1 MHIEKSTPRRRS
13 RARRGRRLNS
23 CGEECRLERI
33 PPRYVAIAAS
43 AAPKSAPREVFNMSS
58 TQTLT
63 LEMQRPI
70 SPPQDSRA
78 CRLSPAYWQIAGKRP
93 RLVALFRALIP
104 SDGALAH
111 ARSARDRLMHGHAE
125 HGHAGLLGARSE
137 LEHVHYAARPAR
149 RPRAEG
155 RDAAEG
161 RRGRREGRV
170 VPAAER
176 RRALPRPPTRALA
189 QSARAPAQN
198 IERAPKT
205 PPIPS
210 RARAPAQSTERASK
224 TPPEHRARVKD
235 TPAPSNARAPARNP
249 ERASKDTPRP

>member
-23 CGEECRLERI
+23 CGESVGWSES
-33 PPRYVAIAAS
+33 PRVMS
-43 AAPKSAPREVFNMSS
+43 PLPHRELFNMSS

-224 TPPEHRARVKD
+224 TPQN
-235 TPAPSNARAPARNP
+235 T
-249 ERASKDTPRP
+249 ERASKTPPPHRTRERRHGTPSARQKTPPRP

>member
-1 MHIEKSTPRRRS
+1 
-13 RARRGRRLNS
+13 
-23 CGEECRLERI
+23 
-33 PPRYVAIAAS
+33 
-43 AAPKSAPREVFNMSS
+43 MSS

-63 LEMQRPI
+63 HVMQRPI

-224 TPPEHRARVKD
+224 TPPEHRARVKN

>member
-1 MHIEKSTPRRRS
+1 M
-13 RARRGRRLNS
+13 
-23 CGEECRLERI
+23 
-33 PPRYVAIAAS
+33 
-43 AAPKSAPREVFNMSS
+43 RELFNMSA

-63 LEMQRPI
+63 QEMQRPI
-70 SPPQDSRA
+70 PPPQDSRA

-210 RARAPAQSTERASK
+210 KARAPAQSTERASK
-224 TPPEHRARVKD
+224 TPSEDRARVKN
-235 TPAPSNARAPARNP
+235 TRTPSNARAPARNP
-249 ERASKDTPRP
+249 ERASKDTPPRP